1 MDSRHARVELALSLA
16 VIMLAGCRYSA
27 GSLSY
32 AANPELKPVT
42 LYKGAPSDVGR
53 DVGPVETYMRGRS
66 SCTDLGTAAVRE
78 LLAEA
83 QAMGATGV
91 KDVRFRARYHWTGR
105 VVCRGSFLGMAG
117 RSVQVRGIAYSSE
130 P

>member
-66 SCTDLGTAAVRE
+66 SCTDHRFLFDARPH
-78 LLAEA
+78 LS
-83 QAMGATGV
+83 
-91 KDVRFRARYHWTGR
+91 RFRFYKFTFPAVSLLHQ
-105 VVCRGSFLGMAG
+105 SHKDF
-117 RSVQVRGIAYSSE
+117 S
-130 P
+130 